1 MELTEQEKL
10 IDLLYDIIADQSLQI
25 KELKTKLRKYEPEP
39 LTEDDDLV

>member
-25 KELKTKLRKYEPEP
+25 KDLKNKLRKYEPED
-39 LTEDDDLV
+39 LTTDDDLV